1 MQRNYLIGS
10 SLLFCF
16 LLPGT
21 ACKFTQGERVRV
33 PIPLQREPTDTG
45 SGAELEKQST
55 HAGGSLP
62 PPPVT
67 LPPAKPLPPPVPPR
81 KGRNSKTA
89 KKEVPLV
96 SSTEQTAVPSSV
108 TPNPSPLQLAP
119 DISEKEKQDLVNK
132 INSEIISARYLLDHV
147 NKSRSPN
154 TLSSEQN
161 TTISTINDF
170 LVKSDDARKRGDF
183 YQAYAMAQKA
193 NILAA
198 SLAKQ

>member
-1 MQRNYLIGS
+1 MRRNYLIGC

-16 LLPGT
+16 LLSGT

-33 PIPLQREPTDTG
+33 PIPIQREPADTG
-45 SGAELEKQST
+45 SGAEREKQSA
-55 HAGGSLP
+55 HAAESLP

-81 KGRNSKTA
+81 KGRNSKAA
-89 KKEVPLV
+89 KKEVPPV
-96 SSTEQTAVPSSV
+96 SSTEQTAVPPSV

-119 DISEKEKQDLVNK
+119 DIPEKEKQDLVNK
-132 INSEIISARYLLDHV
+132 INSEINSARYLLDHV

-154 TLSSEQN
+154 TLSPEQN